1 MNTVLQMLSAWG
13 VILSLML
20 VLRYRRWLAREWVL
34 AYRHCGENG
43 WGYDRRKYRRE
54 NGRLRED

>member
-20 VLRYRRWLAREWVL
+20 VLRCRRWLAREWGLGVSPW
-34 AYRHCGENG
+34 R
-43 WGYDRRKYRRE
+43 
-54 NGRLRED
+54 